1 MQLGQGGEVDS
12 IAEIQHKQLTLFS
25 LELGIPGE
33 KRRLVEEAGKSRIY
47 TYAYVLIELK

>member
-25 LELGIPGE
+25 LELRIPGE
-33 KRRLVEEAGKSRIY
+33 KRRLVEEAETSRINI
-47 TYAYVLIELK
+47 YVLFELK